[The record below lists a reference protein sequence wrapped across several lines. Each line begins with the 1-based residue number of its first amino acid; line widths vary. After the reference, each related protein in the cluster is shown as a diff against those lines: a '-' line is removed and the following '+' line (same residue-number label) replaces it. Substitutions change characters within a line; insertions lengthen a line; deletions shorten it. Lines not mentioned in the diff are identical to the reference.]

1 MAIRL
6 LAAGAWGRMR
16 RAFLGVFSSRR
27 HLHTGFWAK
36 GRHYGPHPVKNDR
49 SSRHRGLKIKAIGA
63 VLRARSHAR
72 GLRDAEYSEICTAP
86 PGVPVG
92 KKQPP
97 RQSMHLAGQ
106 FIQKGGCGCVNDSLE
121 LESRNRLLGTLEGAD
136 HVDLV
141 EGTIGSEVDD
151 NRKAKGKHHGKHVA
165 QRLDFDVKVQRRHLQ
180 DVRKTLGQQ
189 AA

>member
-1 MAIRL
+1 
-6 LAAGAWGRMR
+6 MR

-49 SSRHRGLKIKAIGA
+49 SSRHRGLRIKAFGA
-63 VLRARSHAR
+63 VLHSHSRAR
-72 GLRDAEYSEICTAP
+72 GLRDAEYSGICTPP

-97 RQSMHLAGQ
+97 RQSMHLAER
-106 FIQKGGCGCVNDSLE
+106 FMQKRCCGRVGSSLE
-121 LESRNRLLGTLEGAD
+121 LGSQDRLLGTLEGAD

-141 EGTIGSEVDD
+141 EGTIGGEVDD
-151 NRKAKGKHHGKHVA
+151 KRKAKGKHHGKHIA
-165 QRLDFDVKVQRRHLQ
+165 QRLDLNVKVQRWHLQ
-180 DVRKTLGQQ
+180 DVGKALGQQ